1 MEKNDKYHV
10 SLWVL
15 RAPISSW
22 RPFGP
27 LDHADVYMMHVS
39 MMHLFMVHVSMIMI
53 VASMMYAFMMQV
65 SLVDVFMMHVS
76 RMHFCM
82 MHVSRMQ
89 FLHDAC
95 IYDACLYDPWSW
107 CTCVWCTYVW
117 LYDACIYDPRSLTLM
132 HVWMMHEC
140 MLHISMILVPDVC
153 MIHKCVMHVSM
164 ILVPDPD
171 ACMNVWC
178 MNLWSMMGLK
188 FCHERTNKTISGVGW
203 LVLLLSSAHISFTL
217 LGPCLCV
224 LYSESDIQRALCRE
238 ILMTSINHIWV
249 KIIYGG
255 KSNRRLQYTAF
266 RVLVLVKHKA
276 RQRKEASLRF

>member
-1 MEKNDKYHV
+1 
-10 SLWVL
+10 
-15 RAPISSW
+15 
-22 RPFGP
+22 
-27 LDHADVYMMHVS
+27 
-39 MMHLFMVHVSMIMI
+39 
-53 VASMMYAFMMQV
+53 MYV
-65 SLVDVFMMHVS
+65 WCTH
-76 RMHFCM
+76 
-82 MHVSRMQ
+82 
-89 FLHDAC
+89 
-95 IYDACLYDPWSW
+95 PWSW
-107 CTCVWCTYVW
+107 PLMYVWCTTVW
-117 LYDACIYDPRSLTLM
+117 WRYPWSWSPTF
-132 HVWMMHEC
+132 
-140 MLHISMILVPDVC
+140 
-153 MIHKCVMHVSM
+153 M

-178 MNLWSMMGLK
+178 MYLWSMMGLK

-203 LVLLLSSAHISFTL
+203 LVLLLSSAHISSTL

-224 LYSESDIQRALCRE
+224 FYSESYIQRALCRE